1 MAFLS
6 NLFSTFIALLV
17 YIIGATSYNRVV
29 LGLRGWEQLPTFSL
43 SGLRDF
49 LSECVARRSR
59 TNLSQP
65 SWGSWRNPGYRS
77 GYGRVAAEEEEAIAN
92 TRFSLDDDEEG
103 ARDAKPLSDVIPP
116 NPVSGDGTIRL

>member
-103 ARDAKPLSDVIPP
+103 ARDAQPLSDVIPP
-116 NPVSGDGTIRL
+116 HPVSGDGTIRL